1 LPQFSAL
8 SAAMTTALRLRAI
21 DTLDLSVIA
30 AHLQDALVKMADL
43 GFDKSKRRFALIF
56 NRFMWEDLEAE
67 KGKGAK
73 ADKNAPYRR
82 VRSALHFDAV
92 QRVQTMGLRLA
103 NAEALAALMTI
114 AFEARPDLSGTV
126 TLTFAGGGAI
136 KLDVEC
142 LDAWLTDL
150 SAPWATKNKPGH
162 GLEEVTG

>member
-1 LPQFSAL
+1 
-8 SAAMTTALRLRAI
+8 MTTSLRLRAV

-30 AHLQDALVKMADL
+30 AHLQDALVKMADV
-43 GFDKSKRRFALIF
+43 GFDKSKRRFALLF

-82 VRSALHFDAV
+82 VRSALHFDTV

-103 NAEALAALMTI
+103 NAEALGALMTI
-114 AFEARPDLSGTV
+114 AFEGKNDLSGTV

-150 SAPWATKNKPGH
+150 TAPWATKNKPGH
-162 GLEEVTG
+162 GLEEVAE

>member
-1 LPQFSAL
+1 
-8 SAAMTTALRLRAI
+8 MTTALRLRAI

-30 AHLQDALVKMADL
+30 AHLQDALVTMSDL

-56 NRFMWEDLEAE
+56 NRFMWEDIEAE

-82 VRSALHFDAV
+82 VRSALHFDTV

-103 NAEALAALMTI
+103 NAEALAALMTV
-114 AFEARPDLSGTV
+114 AFESKNDLSGTV

-142 LDAWLTDL
+142 LDVWLTDI
-150 SAPWATKNKPGH
+150 SAPWGTKNKPGH
-162 GLEEVTG
+162 GVDEVPG

>member
-1 LPQFSAL
+1 
-8 SAAMTTALRLRAI
+8 MTTSLRLRAV

-30 AHLQDALVKMADL
+30 AHLQDALVKMADV
-43 GFDKSKRRFALIF
+43 GFDKSKRRFALLF
-56 NRFMWEDLEAE
+56 NRFMWEDLEAD

-82 VRSALHFDAV
+82 VRSALHFDTV

-103 NAEALAALMTI
+103 NAEALGALMTI
-114 AFEARPDLSGTV
+114 AFEPKSDLSGTV

-162 GLEEVTG
+162 GLGEALE

>member
-1 LPQFSAL
+1 
-8 SAAMTTALRLRAI
+8 MTTALRLRAI

-30 AHLQDALVKMADL
+30 AHLQDALVKMSDL

-56 NRFMWEDLEAE
+56 NRFMWEDVEAE

-82 VRSALHFDAV
+82 VRSALHFDTV
-92 QRVQTMGLRLA
+92 QRVQTTGLRLA
-103 NAEALAALMTI
+103 NAEALGALMTI
-114 AFEARPDLSGTV
+114 AFEPKNELAGTI

-142 LDAWLTDL
+142 LDVWLTDV

-162 GLEEVTG
+162 ALEEEG

>member
-1 LPQFSAL
+1 
-8 SAAMTTALRLRAI
+8 MTTALRLRAI

-43 GFDKSKRRFALIF
+43 GFDKSTRRFALIF
-56 NRFMWEDLEAE
+56 NRFMWEDLEVA

-73 ADKNAPYRR
+73 ADKKAPYRR

-103 NAEALAALMTI
+103 NADALAELLTL
-114 AFEARPDLSGTV
+114 AFEPKADLSGTI

-136 KLDVEC
+136 KLQVEC
-142 LDAWLTDL
+142 LDAWLTDV
-150 SAPWATKNKPGH
+150 SVPWATKNKPGH
-162 GLEEVTG
+162 GLEEVTE

>member
-1 LPQFSAL
+1 
-8 SAAMTTALRLRAI
+8 MTTALRLRAI

-43 GFDKSKRRFALIF
+43 GFDKSTRRFALIF

-67 KGKGAK
+67 KSKGAK

-82 VRSALHFDAV
+82 VRSALHFDSV

-103 NAEALAALMTI
+103 NGEALAELLTL
-114 AFEARPDLSGTV
+114 AFEPKADLSGTV
-126 TLTFAGGGAI
+126 KLTFAGGGAI

-142 LDAWLTDL
+142 LDAWLTDV

-162 GLEEVTG
+162 GLEEVTE